1 MTDIYFI
8 CTPPLPPVKS
18 IFSNTT
24 HYRVTIFWT
33 SSPDLWI
40 MADSACRWHQH
51 WHQQCNK
58 LSLFQ
63 DKNILGLTALSAP
76 TLRPRPGVCFFPE
89 EGWIKKNNALWQKS
103 NPSVC
108 LWRWIKIR
116 ASGTT
121 GGTQLQVLLK
131 TNRTKHNGT
140 MQAQY
145 NIICLLL
152 SLHCTIFPQ
161 LSASSHLL
169 SLYRFFHTQNCSENS
184 IKRAKALK
192 NVFVASYF
200 HYCSTPPHPL
210 PFLFC

>member
-1 MTDIYFI
+1 MTDIYLY
-8 CTPPLPPVKS
+8 PPQVKS
-18 IFSNTT
+18 IFSNTA

-40 MADSACRWHQH
+40 MADSACRWLQH

-76 TLRPRPGVCFFPE
+76 TLRPRPGTFFFPQ
-89 EGWIKKNNALWQKS
+89 EGEMDKKYKNALWQKS
-103 NPSVC
+103 DPSVC
-108 LWRWIKIR
+108 LWWWIKIR

-169 SLYRFFHTQNCSENS
+169 SLSRFFHTQNCSENS

-192 NVFVASYF
+192 YVFVA
-200 HYCSTPPHPL
+200 T
-210 PFLFC
+210 